1 MGKAFI
7 EMRLKNKKYKLHAND
22 IAKVY
27 KINKLKIP
35 TIPSFEEKFYI
46 LS

>member
-7 EMRLKNKKYKLHAND
+7 VISLKNKKYRLNAQD

-27 KINKLKIP
+27 KINKARLP
-35 TIPSFEEKFYI
+35 
-46 LS
+46 